1 MAEVAVVSGGSS
13 GIGAAIARALA
24 ERGWQL
30 VLVARGEERLRAVA
44 EELGA
49 EWESCDVGDRAAVEH
64 MAAAVRERHPQIR
77 LLVNG
82 AGIPGRGG
90 FLRAPPER
98 IEEVTRTDYLGGVWC
113 LRAFLPALEAAAP
126 SHVVNVVSVAGT
138 VAAGAAGPYTAAK
151 HAQLAFSRA
160 TRAELR
166 PRGIHVHTILPGFV
180 ETPGFPQR
188 SRFENRLVRAAVVE
202 PEVVARRVVAAVE
215 DDRAEV
221 FVPRFYRVAPLAQA
235 RISAMNGPPSPD
247 EVAAV
252 AEFRAALRRFLRTTE
267 RNARSAGL
275 TPQRYLLLLMIKG
288 AADRSERS
296 TVTELAERLQ
306 LAQSTVTELVSRA
319 EENGL
324 IERERSA
331 SDGRIAYLRLSGE
344 GERRLAESFT
354 SNESE
359 RRALREAFEHL
370 ETGVLT

>member
-235 RISAMNGPPSPD
+235 
-247 EVAAV
+247 
-252 AEFRAALRRFLRTTE
+252 
-267 RNARSAGL
+267 
-275 TPQRYLLLLMIKG
+275 
-288 AADRSERS
+288 
-296 TVTELAERLQ
+296 
-306 LAQSTVTELVSRA
+306 LVP
-319 EENGL
+319 G
-324 IERERSA
+324 IV
-331 SDGRIAYLRLSGE
+331 
-344 GERRLAESFT
+344 RRLGA
-354 SNESE
+354 
-359 RRALREAFEHL
+359 RGIRPA
-370 ETGVLT
+370 GD